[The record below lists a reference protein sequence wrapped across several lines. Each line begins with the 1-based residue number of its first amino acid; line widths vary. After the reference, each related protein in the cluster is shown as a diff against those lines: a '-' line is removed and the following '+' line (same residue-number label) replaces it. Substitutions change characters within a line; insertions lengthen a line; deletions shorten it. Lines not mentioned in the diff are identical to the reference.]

1 MGDQERPDMSDRP
14 ELEHGKRFDVR
25 DEPADA
31 LESEGHAVK
40 RYATEDTDEPPIDS
54 EGHLIRGRYA
64 SEDTDEHPS
73 DDDTEGHGHWKGG

>member
-31 LESEGHAVK
+31 LESDEGHAVK
-40 RYATEDTDEPPIDS
+40 RYVTDSNDEPPS
-54 EGHLIRGRYA
+54 
-64 SEDTDEHPS
+64 
-73 DDDTEGHGHWKGG
+73 DDTEGHGHWKGG